1 MSNIQINTTQN
12 VNIEM
17 RLASLGERLLAAII
31 DLIIIIAFLYVIL
44 SLVSYLHLVSNSM
57 DRWSKIAIYSLLM
70 LPAMLYTLVSEI
82 FFKGQTLG
90 KKVLKIKVIK
100 KDGYAA
106 SFGDYFARWI
116 FRLVDVWLL
125 GLTPIIGIIS
135 IIVSKDN
142 QRMGDMASGT
152 AVISLKDRHKID
164 HKILDETQE
173 PTYKA
178 TYPSVIQLTDNDMRI
193 IRDTFKTAVKSKDQ
207 QTIDKLRKK
216 VEEITNTSKGELTNA
231 QYIHIIIK
239 DYVHFTQN
247 M

>member
-1 MSNIQINTTQN
+1 
-12 VNIEM
+12 M

-31 DLIIIIAFLYVIL
+31 DLIIIIAFLYVTFSIIGYL
-44 SLVSYLHLVSNSM
+44 DLVSYKM
-57 DRWSKIAIYSLLM
+57 DRWSKIAIYSLAY

-135 IIVSKDN
+135 IVVSKDN

>member
-57 DRWSKIAIYSLLM
+57 DKWSKMAIYSLLM

-164 HKILDETQE
+164 HKILEETQE

-193 IRDTFKTAVKSKDQ
+193 IRDTFKTAIQSKDR

-231 QYIHIIIK
+231 QYIQIIIK

>member
-57 DRWSKIAIYSLLM
+57 DKWSKMAIYSLLM

-164 HKILDETQE
+164 HKILEETQE

-193 IRDTFKTAVKSKDQ
+193 IRDTFKTAIKSKDR

-231 QYIHIIIK
+231 QYIQIIIK

>member
-31 DLIIIIAFLYVIL
+31 DLIIIIAFLYVIFKIVDAL
-44 SLVSYLHLVSNSM
+44 NLITYGM
-57 DRWSKIAIYSLLM
+57 DKWSKMAIYSLLM

-164 HKILDETQE
+164 HKILEETQE

-193 IRDTFKTAVKSKDQ
+193 IRDTFKTAIQSKDR